1 MGGNDMHRNELVKI
15 FRAKTKWLINIKRK
29 KSNAKNMK
37 KKKKKN
43 INFIKKCKSG
53 K

>member
-37 KKKKKN
+37 KKKTP